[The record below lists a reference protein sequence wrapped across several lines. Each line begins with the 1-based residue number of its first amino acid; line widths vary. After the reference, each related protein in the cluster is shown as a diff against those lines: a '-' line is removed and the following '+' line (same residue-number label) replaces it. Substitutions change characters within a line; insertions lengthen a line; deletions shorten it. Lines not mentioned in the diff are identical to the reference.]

1 MAVLQ
6 DGRVKVDVSANKT
19 LAAADYGQVQ
29 NVIADG
35 KTLTLPAAAAGK
47 VFVIRN
53 GGAAKTSGPV
63 GSGDNGSVAVIVA
76 PAGSDTIAGGGQTG
90 GNTPITNT
98 KATANVGDEIV
109 LVGLAAGWALQKVIG
124 VWTIA

>member
-1 MAVLQ
+1 MASLQ

-19 LAAADYGQVQ
+19 LAALDYGLVQ
-29 NVIADG
+29 NIIADA
-35 KTLTLPAAAAGK
+35 KTVTLPAAAPGK
-47 VFVIRN
+47 VFTVRN

-63 GSGDNGSVAVIVA
+63 GSGDNGSVAVVIA
-76 PAGSDTIAGGGQTG
+76 PNGTDTIAGGGQTG

-98 KATANVGDEIV
+98 KATANVGDEV
-109 LVGLAAGWALQKVIG
+109 TLVGITGGWVVSRMIG